1 MHPMS
6 TPVTLERYAEIRA
19 EMDAGKLRD
28 EVLAR
33 TGISSDEWSATQRT
47 WLERMGTELE
57 RGRFELTNRYTQA
70 FLERQRALQAT
81 ASPAPSAVAAPASSP
96 TTAPLPR
103 LVVPAPLPFAP
114 AKPPP
119 PPAVSPPM
127 APLPMAPLPMTPLP
141 MTPLPMAALPPE
153 VPLSATA
160 EIADDAARTLST
172 PFGAAGREALPFTK
186 SPFDADEP
194 NLHATPGDFDAR
206 TTLPLDRGRL
216 VEKDALP
223 FKDAS
228 SDVRSTLRS
237 EPEDLALDQDQA
249 APSTVQAPLAN
260 ARPALPFM
268 TPTEPRREASTAP
281 LPPEMKHLQG
291 ITLSQ
296 YAQICADV
304 RASPDS
310 IAQIRS
316 HYRLD
321 AHAWVALHTLW
332 QERFKLDPAL
342 RARWQALVETAL
354 SHRR

>member
-1 MHPMS
+1 MS

-28 EVLAR
+28 EVLGRA
-33 TGISSDEWSATQRT
+33 GITTDEWSATQRS

-81 ASPAPSAVAAPASSP
+81 ASPAPAAVAPAAVAPAAVAPAAVAPTVVAPTAVAAPVSSP
-96 TTAPLPR
+96 TTAPLPQV
-103 LVVPAPLPFAP
+103 VVPAPLPFAP
-114 AKPPP
+114 A
-119 PPAVSPPM
+119 PPAPIAPAPM
-127 APLPMAPLPMTPLP
+127 APMPREAPLQ
-141 MTPLPMAALPPE
+141 
-153 VPLSATA
+153 ATA
-160 EIADDAARTLST
+160 EMADDAARTLST
-172 PFGAAGREALPFTK
+172 PFGAAGREALPFTQ
-186 SPFDADEP
+186 SPFDAEEP
-194 NLHATPGDFDAR
+194 NLRDVPADFDTR
-206 TTLPLDRGRL
+206 TTLPLVRGRL
-216 VEKDALP
+216 VEKAVLP

-228 SDVRSTLRS
+228 SDTRATLRS
-237 EPEDLALDQDQA
+237 EPEDLALDQDQE
-249 APSTVQAPLAN
+249 APSTAQAPLAG
-260 ARPALPFM
+260 AGPALPFV
-268 TPTEPRREASTAP
+268 TLTEARREASTAP
-281 LPPEMKHLQG
+281 SPPEMKHLQG

-332 QERFKLDPAL
+332 QERFQSDPAL
-342 RARWQALVETAL
+342 RTRWQALVETAL
-354 SHRR
+354 GHRR